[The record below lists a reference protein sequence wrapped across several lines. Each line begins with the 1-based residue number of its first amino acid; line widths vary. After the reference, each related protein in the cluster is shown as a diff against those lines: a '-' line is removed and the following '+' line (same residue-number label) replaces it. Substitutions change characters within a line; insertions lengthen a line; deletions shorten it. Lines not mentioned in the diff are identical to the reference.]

1 MLRGKW
7 EGEGDGDGDGEF
19 LNYRFIIE
27 VRREEGGR

>member
-7 EGEGDGDGDGEF
+7 EGDGDGDGEF